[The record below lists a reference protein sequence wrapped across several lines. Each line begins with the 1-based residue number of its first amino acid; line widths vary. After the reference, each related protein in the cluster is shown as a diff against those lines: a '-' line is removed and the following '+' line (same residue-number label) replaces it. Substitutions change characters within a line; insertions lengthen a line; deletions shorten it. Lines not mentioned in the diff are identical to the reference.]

1 EFMKQHLRESLRVA
15 TLAAVVNLSRSHY
28 TEIFRRVTGYAPLMY
43 LNHLR
48 MQRAVQML
56 NSTNLSIKAIGDQLG
71 FSDQFYFSRAF
82 TKLHGHSSS
91 EHRRRYIP

>member
-1 EFMKQHLRESLRVA
+1 
-15 TLAAVVNLSRSHY
+15 
-28 TEIFRRVTGYAPLMY
+28 MY

-48 MQRAVQML
+48 MQRAVQLL

-82 TKLHGHSSS
+82 TKLHGHSPS
-91 EHRRRYIP
+91 EHRRRYTL